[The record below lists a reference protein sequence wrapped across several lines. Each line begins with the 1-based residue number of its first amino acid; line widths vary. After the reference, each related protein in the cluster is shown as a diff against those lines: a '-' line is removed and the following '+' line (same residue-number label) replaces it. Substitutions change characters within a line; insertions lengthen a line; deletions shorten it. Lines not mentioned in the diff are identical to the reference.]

1 MFCSNCGKEIAD
13 GSRFCPECGTQF
25 NAPTSSTNKSQVTNE
40 GTRDQVQS
48 TDLVYPKNPPTS
60 PHIAWLSIIWPGIP
74 VLIHGQVL
82 KGIVLMV
89 VSMIS
94 LVLPIITLVII
105 IASTIDAYK
114 VGNVLAAGNP
124 VTKWEWFPN
133 PN

>member
-25 NAPTSSTNKSQVTNE
+25 SAPASSAGNFETKSE
-40 GTRDQVQS
+40 GTRDQVES
-48 TDLVYPKNPPTS
+48 TSIVYPKNPPIS
-60 PHIAWLSIIWPGIP
+60 PHIAWLSIILPGIP
-74 VLIHGQVL
+74 VLIHGQML

-94 LVLPIITLVII
+94 LVLPIITLGII

-114 VGNVLAAGNP
+114 VGNVLAAGKP
-124 VTKWEWFPN
+124 VGKWAWFPTT
-133 PN
+133 